1 MFPHATCFCIKN
13 QQQIEHE
20 QRCQFQNQV
29 HLGTKYANHC
39 ETNPWII
46 QRRADFVK
54 INVLSSSQAS
64 LILQQTKRQ
73 LYNEQVS
80 HIFSHSWWMNFSFI
94 FHLCCFHF
102 CFEWMANQNPNT
114 TRCTCKNRSINFE
127 NETINN
133 STYIINNNPL
143 NVNCVAF
150 KVNCKKVT
158 VKAIE
163 SPICKLSITQ
173 IPPFDNYD
181 R

>member
-20 QRCQFQNQV
+20 QQCQFQNQV

-80 HIFSHSWWMNFSFI
+80 HICPHSRWMNFFLLFFFFDSLFSSCVIFI
-94 FHLCCFHF
+94 FVLNKWQT
-102 CFEWMANQNPNT
+102 EIQTQQNV
-114 TRCTCKNRSINFE
+114 CAKIDQ
-127 NETINN
+127 
-133 STYIINNNPL
+133 
-143 NVNCVAF
+143 
-150 KVNCKKVT
+150 
-158 VKAIE
+158 
-163 SPICKLSITQ
+163 PIPKMK
-173 IPPFDNYD
+173 
-181 R
+181 